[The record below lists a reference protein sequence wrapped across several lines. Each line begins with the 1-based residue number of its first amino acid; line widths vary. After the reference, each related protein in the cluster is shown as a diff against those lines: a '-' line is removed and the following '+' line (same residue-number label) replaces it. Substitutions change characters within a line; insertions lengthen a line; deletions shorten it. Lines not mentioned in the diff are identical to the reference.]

1 MWLPVAIKFS
11 MRPSVENV
19 CPPLVYILR
28 LTGLVDTQVS
38 DRRCIPRLWAT
49 QCFRLWPVSPVRLSE
64 LSASTGSVQHT
75 QNARH
80 NHLNPTSLLSC
91 VKLLRA
97 AGRAVA
103 IAIYAFQV
111 KQTNT
116 VVLKL
121 FKPQHLLSKV
131 KQKFQTT
138 RNIRRVGPDLGMF
151 CLIYGFTAGNCWF
164 RDDAFGPW
172 RSRYNKVSLYNIHL
186 LLSANEI
193 FNTPNIKS

>member
-1 MWLPVAIKFS
+1 M
-11 MRPSVENV
+11 
-19 CPPLVYILR
+19 
-28 LTGLVDTQVS
+28 
-38 DRRCIPRLWAT
+38 
-49 QCFRLWPVSPVRLSE
+49 
-64 LSASTGSVQHT
+64 QHT

-164 RDDAFGPW
+164 RDDAFGP
-172 RSRYNKVSLYNIHL
+172 
-186 LLSANEI
+186 
-193 FNTPNIKS
+193 